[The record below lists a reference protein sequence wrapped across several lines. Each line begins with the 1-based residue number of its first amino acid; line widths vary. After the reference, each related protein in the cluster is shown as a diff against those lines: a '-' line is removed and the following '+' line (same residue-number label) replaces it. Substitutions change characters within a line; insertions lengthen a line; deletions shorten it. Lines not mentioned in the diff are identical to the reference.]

1 MSYQARSKFL
11 TKTGSTTSLKKL
23 NNQDVV
29 DNSKTINVSLCADT
43 CFWIPNKQHGYSL
56 ARFTDDQGD
65 TLKRDK
71 YKVSSSDLLSVTVFG
86 LDHLI
91 DSILQQQAIVDGSL
105 LFQDASVY
113 ASDIQ
118 RAAVEVQQVYNPLF
132 DQDDDF
138 SAETIR
144 DQLLQRRLQT
154 PWKRC
159 NNDADVLCLYKEQVM
174 FGKQRIFQQM
184 EAFVN
189 LDVNRSGVKGDDQ
202 RTASNNDISGRSAV
216 VMGINDQKNY
226 QIAAARIKQAGL
238 ICENAYGLLR
248 MFTTQAMGVGGNGET
263 ASRLLAVEIF
273 DSSQPDPFKILSLS
287 KSCISLSAL
296 RQHQSFWIFNA
307 LSYAVRNPS
316 SAKLFD
322 FLPQQTAAVCSSI
335 FGTSL
340 SQSGG
345 ELYAQFEQQVHQL
358 QLKNEQVTI
367 ILKLLTAVVLISAVE
382 FKENQDQSAESTQL
396 IQIASD
402 RNVIDTASQLLGL
415 ESSALEMILLC
426 QFSSVGDQSPGRSG
440 FKAQRVVECQSARDQ
455 LCRYLYQKVVELV
468 VQSINECIN
477 TSKSQ
482 QQAQSSSHVQVINI
496 PAFQLGVGDFD
507 SFIFNYVNE
516 KVHHHFLATNAVGH
530 FNIFES
536 NNSII
541 HGVNNIEN
549 GNQIVKNLADNL
561 NVVSGGRTSIF
572 SQIDDTLKMP
582 DYPNDTNLTMNIHRT
597 FQGVTKTLPDF
608 VQNFQD
614 PTNDQIRKLYQQ
626 YLRCRHEEG
635 FIVRHFDS
643 QAICLYRTQGFS
655 EFNAEN
661 LEGAF
666 DEFWQKNVSKLS
678 QDSAIHT
685 IIAQLK
691 INSSQ
696 EPSFV
701 KSPSGTSRMNFHLS
715 PLQSKTGSQFTVPKQ
730 GRSITSVC
738 SRVKRE
744 CIGLL
749 KMLQDGQYRV
759 VYDVECLLVRHNR
772 DDGGVQQF
780 IDCSKMLFQLKM
792 WNLIQ
797 LSQLQQFRFGYEF
810 SIAPLLN
817 RFKPFMKD
825 LRLSIDLQNPNSFC
839 LAVLDVL
846 GVDHR
851 RGGAYVSSSLRIL
864 LSNNVA
870 ELKQS
875 DIEILSGS
883 ASAEVYQQL
892 SNRVV
897 SALFRVKWHQYYCVA
912 LVLVR
917 LRSSAVKKPPTQL
930 QEATQ
935 LTRPLSMFDMLSNL
949 KVSYSMK
956 QLHGS
961 QASLSRIPQSSS
973 KQNLIAVLNGQQS
986 ELSPVVQDLPNKS
999 ISEHVEQHRLVKT
1012 QSVQSIGSIKSKID
1026 DGEKQQ
1032 QRTSQIHN
1040 LVRQSQPQL
1049 TGVHQIQQQLVIGD
1063 QNGQRPIST
1072 SSKMI
1077 AHLSQQINIKSSDS
1091 SRHNSADVLDILG
1104 NYTYNATTSIVYSQ
1118 DQSSPLSQSYVVDY
1132 YQQQLP
1138 HSEETSP
1145 QLPKKLAGLDTQQ
1158 QVPDQK
1164 QPESVKPL
1172 DCLKLIVAKLKEL
1185 VQTQPN
1191 ADAQI
1196 AKLKDEYLSVCRDI
1210 EKEELDKSKFN
1221 LNENVYVKV
1230 PTGTGDGIISVEYQF
1245 DSDSKQWQVS
1255 RQIIERKQ
1263 SPTSSKYVLV
1273 YSLKSVQALVNNLKD
1288 DEMQN
1293 VLKQMKNA
1301 IDSGLMVVDESQK
1314 FMLKGQHSVFTSLID
1329 VGMLS
1334 EDLESAKF
1342 NAQWNQIIN
1351 APQQ

>member
-11 TKTGSTTSLKKL
+11 TKTGSTTSLRKL
-23 NNQDVV
+23 NNLDIV
-29 DNSKTINVSLCADT
+29 DNNSKTINVSLCAGT

-71 YKVSSSDLLSVTVFG
+71 YKVSSSDLLSVTVFEI
-86 LDHLI
+86 DHLI
-91 DSILQQQAIVDGSL
+91 DSFLQQQTIVDGSL
-105 LFQDASVY
+105 LFQDANVN

-174 FGKQRIFQQM
+174 FGKQQISQQM

-189 LDVNRSGVKGDDQ
+189 LDVNLSGVKGDDQ
-202 RTASNNDISGRSAV
+202 RTASNNDLSSRSAV

-226 QIAAARIKQAGL
+226 QIAAARIKQAEL
-238 ICENAYGLLR
+238 ICESAYGLLR
-248 MFTTQAMGVGGNGET
+248 MFTTQAMGVGGNGDA

-273 DSSQPDPFKILSLS
+273 DSSQPNPFKILSLS

-296 RQHQSFWIFNA
+296 RQHLSFWIFNA
-307 LSYAVRNPS
+307 LSYAVCNPS
-316 SAKLFD
+316 RAKLFN
-322 FLPQQTAAVCSSI
+322 FLPLQTAAVCSSI

-345 ELYAQFEQQVHQL
+345 EQYAQFEQQIHQL

-367 ILKLLTAVVLISAVE
+367 VLKLLTAVVLISAVE
-382 FKENQDQSAESTQL
+382 FKENQDQSAESTQS

-415 ESSALEMILLC
+415 EFSALEMILLC
-426 QFSSVGDQSPGRSG
+426 QFSSVGDQSPARSG
-440 FKAQRVVECQSARDQ
+440 FKAQRVLECQSSRDQ
-455 LCRYLYQKVVELV
+455 FCRYLYQKVVEQV
-468 VQSINECIN
+468 VWQINECIN

-482 QQAQSSSHVQVINI
+482 QQAQSSSHVKVISI

-536 NNSII
+536 NNSIV
-541 HGVNNIEN
+541 HGINNIEN

-614 PTNDQIRKLYQQ
+614 PTNDQIRRLYQQ

-643 QAICLYRTQGFS
+643 EAICLYRTQGFS

-666 DEFWQKNVSKLS
+666 DEYLLKNVPKLS
-678 QDSAIHT
+678 QDSAIHS

-696 EPSFV
+696 EPSYV
-701 KSPSGTSRMNFHLS
+701 KSPSGTSRINFHLS

-738 SRVKRE
+738 SRVKKE

-759 VYDVECLLVRHNR
+759 VYDVECLLVRHIN
-772 DDGGVQQF
+772 DNGGAQQF
-780 IDCSKMLFQLKM
+780 IDGSKMLLQLKM

-851 RGGAYVSSSLRIL
+851 RGVAYVSSSLRIL
-864 LSNNVA
+864 LSNSVA

-897 SALFRVKWHQYYCVA
+897 SALFRVKWHQYYCIA

-917 LRSSAVKKPPTQL
+917 LKSSAVKKPSTQL

-949 KVSYSMK
+949 KVSHSMK

-961 QASLSRIPQSSS
+961 QASLSRIPHSSS

-986 ELSPVVQDLPNKS
+986 ELSPIVQDLPNKS

-1026 DGEKQQ
+1026 DGDKQ
-1032 QRTSQIHN
+1032 QRTSQMHN

-1049 TGVHQIQQQLVIGD
+1049 TGVHQIQQSLVMGD

-1138 HSEETSP
+1138 HSEQTSP
-1145 QLPKKLAGLDTQQ
+1145 QLLKKLSGPDTQQ

-1164 QPESVKPL
+1164 QPETVKPL
-1172 DCLKLIVAKLKEL
+1172 DRLKLIVAKLKEL

-1196 AKLKDEYLSVCRDI
+1196 AKLKDEYLSVCRDV
-1210 EKEELDKSKFN
+1210 EKEELDKSISG
-1221 LNENVYVKV
+1221 LTENVYIKV

-1245 DSDSKQWQVS
+1245 DSDSKQWYVS

-1263 SPTSSKYVLV
+1263 SIMSSKYVLV
-1273 YSLKSVQALVNNLKD
+1273 QSLKSVKALVNNLKD
-1288 DEMQN
+1288 DEKQN
-1293 VLKQMKNA
+1293 VLKQMKNV
-1301 IDSGLMVVDESQK
+1301 IDSGLMVVDESLK

-1334 EDLESAKF
+1334 EDLDIAKF

>member
-11 TKTGSTTSLKKL
+11 TKTGSTTSLRKL
-23 NNQDVV
+23 NNQDV
-29 DNSKTINVSLCADT
+29 DSSRTINVSLCACT

-65 TLKRDK
+65 TLKREK
-71 YKVSSSDLLSVTVFG
+71 HKVSSSDQLYVTVFE

-105 LFQDASVY
+105 LFQDTRVNAN
-113 ASDIQ
+113 DIQ

-159 NNDADVLCLYKEQVM
+159 NNDADVLCLYKEQVL
-174 FGKQRIFQQM
+174 FGKQRISQQM

-189 LDVNRSGVKGDDQ
+189 LDVNYFGVKGDDQ
-202 RTASNNDISGRSAV
+202 RTASNNNVSSRPAV
-216 VMGINDQKNY
+216 VIGINDQNNY
-226 QIAAARIKQAGL
+226 EIAAARIKQAGS
-238 ICENAYGLLR
+238 ICQNAYDLLR
-248 MFTTQAMGVGGNGET
+248 MFTTQSMSGGQGEA

-273 DSSQPDPFKILSLS
+273 DSSQATPFKILSLS
-287 KSCISLSAL
+287 KSCISLGAL
-296 RQHQSFWIFNA
+296 RQCQTFQIFNA
-307 LSYAVRNPS
+307 VSYAVCNPS
-316 SAKLFD
+316 RAKLFD

-335 FGTSL
+335 FGTSASSS
-340 SQSGG
+340 SQSSG
-345 ELYAQFEQQVHQL
+345 EQYAQFEQQIHQL
-358 QLKNEQVTI
+358 QLKDEQVKI
-367 ILKLLTAVVLISAVE
+367 LLKLLTAIVLVSAVE
-382 FKENQDQSAESTQL
+382 FKENQDQSAESTL
-396 IQIASD
+396 SIQIASD
-402 RNVIDTASQLLGL
+402 RNVIDSASQLLGL
-415 ESSALEMILLC
+415 EFSALVMILLC
-426 QFSSVGDQSPGRSG
+426 QFSSVGDQSTGRSW
-440 FKAQRVVECQSARDQ
+440 FKAQRIVECQSSRDQ
-455 LCRYLYQKVVELV
+455 FCRYLYQKVVELV
-468 VQSINECIN
+468 VWSINEYIN

-482 QQAQSSSHVQVINI
+482 QLAQSSSHVKVINI

-516 KVHHHFLATNAVGH
+516 KVHHHFLATNAVAH

-536 NNSII
+536 NNSIV
-541 HGVNNIEN
+541 HGISNIEN

-614 PTNDQIRKLYQQ
+614 PTDDQIRKLYQQ

-666 DEFWQKNVSKLS
+666 DECLLKNVPKLP
-678 QDSAIHT
+678 QDSALYSIM
-685 IIAQLK
+685 AQLK
-691 INSSQ
+691 INASQ

-701 KSPSGTSRMNFHLS
+701 QSPSSASRMNFHLS
-715 PLQSKTGSQFTVPKQ
+715 PLQSKTGSQFAVPKQ
-730 GRSITSVC
+730 GKTITSVC

-749 KMLQDGQYRV
+749 KMLQDGQYRA
-759 VYDVECLLVRHNR
+759 VYDVVCLSLRHNN
-772 DDGGVQQF
+772 DNGGAQQF
-780 IDCSKMLFQLKM
+780 IDGSKMLLQMKM

-839 LAVLDVL
+839 LAVLDAL

-864 LSNNVA
+864 LSNSVT

-897 SALFRVKWHQYYCVA
+897 SALFRVKWHQYHCIA

-917 LRSSAVKKPPTQL
+917 LRSSAVKKPPAQL
-930 QEATQ
+930 LEATQ

-949 KVSYSMK
+949 KVSHSMK

-961 QASLSRIPQSSS
+961 QAPLSKIPHSSS

-986 ELSPVVQDLPNKS
+986 ELSPVVQDSSDKR
-999 ISEHVEQHRLVKT
+999 ISEQVEQHRLVKT
-1012 QSVQSIGSIKSKID
+1012 QSVQSIGSLESKID
-1026 DGEKQQ
+1026 DGEKQY
-1032 QRTSQIHN
+1032 RTSQIHN

-1049 TGVHQIQQQLVIGD
+1049 TGVHQMQQALVIGD
-1063 QNGQRPIST
+1063 QNGQRPISA

-1104 NYTYNATTSIVYSQ
+1104 NYTYNATTSVVYSQ
-1118 DQSSPLSQSYVVDY
+1118 EQSSPLSQSYVVDY
-1132 YQQQLP
+1132 YQQQQP
-1138 HSEETSP
+1138 YSEVASP
-1145 QLPKKLAGLDTQQ
+1145 QLPKKLSGPDTQH

-1164 QPESVKPL
+1164 QPERVQPL
-1172 DCLKLIVAKLKEL
+1172 DRLKFIAAKLKEL

-1191 ADAQI
+1191 ANAQI
-1196 AKLKDEYLSVCRDI
+1196 TKLKDEYLSVCRYI
-1210 EKEELDKSKFN
+1210 EKEELDKSKLN
-1221 LNENVYVKV
+1221 LNENVYIKV

-1245 DSDSKQWQVS
+1245 DSNSKQWQVS

-1263 SPTSSKYVLV
+1263 SITSSKYLLV
-1273 YSLKSVQALVNNLKD
+1273 QSLKSVEAQVNTLTDNEK
-1288 DEMQN
+1288 QN
-1293 VLKQMKNA
+1293 VLKLMKNA
-1301 IDSGLMVVDESQK
+1301 IDSGLMVIDESQK
-1314 FMLKGQHSVFTSLID
+1314 FMLKGQHFVFTSLID

-1334 EDLESAKF
+1334 KDLDSAKF
-1342 NAQWNQIIN
+1342 NAQWNQIIKLS
-1351 APQQ
+1351 QQ